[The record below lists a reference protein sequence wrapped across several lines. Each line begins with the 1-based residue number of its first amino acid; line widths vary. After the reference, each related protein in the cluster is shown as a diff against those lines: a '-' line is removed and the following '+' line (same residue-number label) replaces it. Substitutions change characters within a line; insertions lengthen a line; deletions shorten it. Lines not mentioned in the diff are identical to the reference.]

1 MDNQEIDRQKEW
13 YNSKDKE
20 VREKAKKIAE
30 FACKMAF
37 ATIATTVVAILG
49 TLMFLIGYGAMSVM
63 TDLSK

>member
-30 FACKMAF
+30 FAGKMAF
-37 ATIATTVVAILG
+37 ATIATAVVAILG